1 MKKFLEFQLQNQV
14 VVPNNQHNVFNFSKI
29 KPLLVEIKS
38 RYYNG
43 DFGNVAMIRQERD
56 RITWMDGLEIQ
67 LE

>member
-1 MKKFLEFQLQNQV
+1 LYLATFCDAQN
-14 VVPNNQHNVFNFSKI
+14 I
-29 KPLLVEIKS
+29 PLLAQCRGIFFRS
-38 RYYNG
+38 ADG